1 MTTPNP
7 TNTRRGRPPRSR
19 QQADDNRERI
29 IAAARTLFA
38 QAGYDGVSMRKIAL
52 LSGCSPAALYKLFPG
67 KRQLL
72 LHLWGEVF
80 TQLMDGLEACYRDT
94 PPAGRLSAMC
104 LMLIDFWLAR
114 PDDYLAIFLVE
125 DRPADE
131 GDSHFVESFD
141 LLGRLEVLRTA
152 IVEAQARGELGPGDP
167 HEQQSVLLCGVQ
179 GVLMNFIT
187 IPEYPWGDRD
197 VIKRAMIRALLAG
210 LG

>member
-7 TNTRRGRPPRSR
+7 TPARRGRPPRSR
-19 QQADDNRERI
+19 QQADDNRLRI

-38 QAGYDGVSMRKIAL
+38 QAGYDGVSMRKIAQL
-52 LSGCSPAALYKLFPG
+52 ADCSPAALYQLFPG

-80 TQLMDGLEACYRDT
+80 TQLIEALEACYRDT

-125 DRPADE
+125 DRPDTE
-131 GDSHFVESFD
+131 EDSHFVESFD
-141 LLGRLEVLRTA
+141 LPRRLEVLRTA
-152 IVEAQARGELGPGDP
+152 IVEAQARGELRAEDP

-197 VIKRAMIRALLAG
+197 AIKRAMIRSLLAG